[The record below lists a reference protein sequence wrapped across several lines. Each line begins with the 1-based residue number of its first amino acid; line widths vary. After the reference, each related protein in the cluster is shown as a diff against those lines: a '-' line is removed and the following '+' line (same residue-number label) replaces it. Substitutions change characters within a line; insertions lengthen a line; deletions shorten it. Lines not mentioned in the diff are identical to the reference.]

1 MASRLAHLS
10 DQPWSEIEPGLIRE
24 MPLSCFRSEL
34 MKAYSQDLREHVL
47 RAVNHGYPRTE
58 IVQMFGISL
67 ATLRRYIKQRR
78 EEGHVRPKAI
88 PGRPSKKRA
97 QVEASVLP
105 QLQVHDDA
113 TLEQHCAM
121 WEQTYGERVSRWTMS
136 RAIKRLGWTRKKSLS
151 GQRNAMKSSGQHG
164 ERMRAKFRQKTWS
177 LLMKLAPIL
186 P

>member
-1 MASRLAHLS
+1 
-10 DQPWSEIEPGLIRE
+10 
-24 MPLSCFRSEL
+24 
-34 MKAYSQDLREHVL
+34 
-47 RAVNHGYPRTE
+47 
-58 IVQMFGISL
+58 MFGISL

-113 TLEQHCAM
+113 
-121 WEQTYGERVSRWTMS
+121 
-136 RAIKRLGWTRKKSLS
+136 LS